1 MRLQRILG
9 SFINRLNN
17 QNIDSKRFLKIKINN
32 YLIINKSFYCKKD
45 LVAKISNNERSK
57 INFEKIEK
65 PDKPVSQFYASIV
78 RKSMINF
85 VILIKHVL
93 NIIYIL

>member
-17 QNIDSKRFLKIKINN
+17 QKIDSKRFLKIKINH

-45 LVAKISNNERSK
+45 LVAKISNSETSK
-57 INFEKIEK
+57 INFEKTKNPNK
-65 PDKPVSQFYASIV
+65 PISQFYASLV
-78 RKSMINF
+78 RKGMINF
-85 VILIKHVL
+85 VLS
-93 NIIYIL
+93 IY